1 MNFQQILL
9 VLKREYLT
17 KIRSKAFILATL
29 LLPIGVIA
37 FFGLAMGIMLWESE
51 TSHTVGIHDNTGT
64 VMPRLQ
70 ELNAERYADVSQL
83 SEDSLRSMV
92 IRGDI
97 NGYIILT
104 GSHIAGEANP
114 ELVYGGSGGIKLQS
128 DIRSDLREAVRQERI
143 ARANVSEDIQKIYES
158 RVELN
163 MRKLTAEGEE
173 TEDNTGFFTALGTI
187 MGVIIFGSL
196 FGYGGYLT
204 RSVIEEKTNRIVEII
219 ASSVRPIE
227 LLLGKMAG
235 IGALAL
241 TQIGFWILAFL
252 GISAAAVPFAGMLL
266 DSQQEMAREMA
277 SQAGPVAG
285 QAAMD
290 PTAFQIPEIAP
301 SIFIYFIIFFL
312 LGYLIYSSLFAAIGS
327 AVDSETDT
335 QQFMFPIMIPIM
347 LAYFIMFQ
355 ATGNPDGTLAVVG
368 SLIPF
373 FSPIVMIT
381 RIAITDVPFWQIGLS
396 IVLMIGTFAGT
407 MWLSAKIY
415 SVGILSYGKS
425 ASFRE
430 LMKWIRHG

>member
-17 KIRSKAFILATL
+17 KIRTKAFILATI
-29 LLPIGVIA
+29 LLPIGAVLFFAVA
-37 FFGLAMGIMLWESE
+37 FAIMLWDSD
-51 TSHTVGIHDNTGT
+51 TTHQIGILDRTGSI
-64 VMPRLQ
+64 VERLQ
-70 ELNAERYADVSQL
+70 EANSERYQDLGSLPEDTLRLMVM
-83 SEDSLRSMV
+83 SEVLD
-92 IRGDI
+92 
-97 NGYIILT
+97 GYILLT
-104 GSHIAGEANP
+104 DEHISAEKNP
-114 ELVYGGSGGIKLQS
+114 ELVYGGSGGLKLQS
-128 DIRSDLREAVRQERI
+128 NIRNDLREAIRQERI
-143 ARANVSEDIQKIYES
+143 MRANVSEDVQKIYES
-158 RVELN
+158 SVDLDT
-163 MRKLTAEGEE
+163 RKLTKEGEE
-173 TEDNTGFFTALGTI
+173 TEDNTGFLTALGTI
-187 MGVIIFGSL
+187 MGIIIFGSL

-241 TQIGFWILAFL
+241 TQLGFWILAFF
-252 GISAAAVPFAGMLL
+252 GISAAAAPFAGMIM
-266 DSQQEMAREMA
+266 DSQQQMAEDMA
-277 SQAGPVAG
+277 SQAGAVPG
-285 QAAMD
+285 ETPIDPAAFELPHID
-290 PTAFQIPEIAP
+290 P
-301 SIFIYFIIFFL
+301 SIFVYFIIFFL

-355 ATGNPDGTLAVVG
+355 ATSNPDGTLAVVG

-396 IVLMIGTFAGT
+396 IILMIGTFAGT

-425 ASFRE
+425 ASFKE